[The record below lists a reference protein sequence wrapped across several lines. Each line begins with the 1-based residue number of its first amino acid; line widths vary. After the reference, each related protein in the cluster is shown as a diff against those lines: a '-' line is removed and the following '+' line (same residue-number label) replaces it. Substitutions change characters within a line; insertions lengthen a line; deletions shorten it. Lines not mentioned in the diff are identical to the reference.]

1 MTAYPWLVLALD
13 AALALGV
20 LGLAVATLAARSAQ
34 GAVTAFIGLGTL
46 AALAWARLGAPDV
59 AMAEAGIGAG
69 LTGALLLR
77 HLALDPE
84 A

>member
-1 MTAYPWLVLALD
+1 MIWIFLLD
-13 AALALGV
+13 LLLCLGM
-20 LGLAVATLAARSAQ
+20 LGLALFTLLATSARAS
-34 GAVTAFIGLGTL
+34 VTGFICLGTL
-46 AALAWARLGAPDV
+46 AAILWARLGAPDV

-77 HLALDPE
+77 HLALDPD

>member
-1 MTAYPWLVLALD
+1 MTAAFALD
-13 AALALGV
+13 LLLGLGM
-20 LGLAVATLAARSAQ
+20 LGLALVTLLSASAQ
-34 GAVTAFIGLGTL
+34 AAVGGFIGFGTL
-46 AALAWARLGAPDV
+46 AAILWARLGAPDV

>member
-1 MTAYPWLVLALD
+1 MTPAFALD
-13 AALALGV
+13 LLLCLGM
-20 LGLAVATLAARSAQ
+20 LGLALVTLFSASAQ
-34 GAVTAFIGLGTL
+34 AAVSGFIGLGTV
-46 AALAWARLGAPDV
+46 AAVLWARLGAPDV

>member
-1 MTAYPWLVLALD
+1 MTVLLALD
-13 AALALGV
+13 LALALGM
-20 LGLAVATLAARSAQ
+20 LGLALVTLFSASAQ
-34 GAVTAFIGLGTL
+34 GAVAGFIGLGTL
-46 AALAWARLGAPDV
+46 AAILWARLGAPDV
-59 AMAEAGIGAG
+59 AMAEAAIGAG